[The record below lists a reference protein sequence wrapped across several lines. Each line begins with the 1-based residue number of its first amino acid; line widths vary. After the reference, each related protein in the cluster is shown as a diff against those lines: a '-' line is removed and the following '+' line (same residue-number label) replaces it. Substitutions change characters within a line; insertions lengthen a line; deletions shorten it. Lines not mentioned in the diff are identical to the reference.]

1 MSRRESQFKPLLL
14 TTTIRS
20 PERLRNFLLVL
31 KAFDGEILTNAL
43 CEIVEGELIRRGL
56 YIPTRGV
63 TAQIKEK
70 WYNLDLLND
79 AEVSSLIELNPQK
92 HKEAGFDYGWPS
104 RFDTHYKL
112 GVWFGFVY
120 YEIGEKVEFSELG
133 NLYVQQTKIDD
144 ETFFAN
150 DEQQIF
156 LNAFARY
163 HRRNPFQRVLNHNR
177 PLVLLLGVLDELSKN
192 TEWGS
197 VGIAR
202 HELPFLIV
210 WKNNNAKELAEFII
224 EFRRKWA
231 YTPSSEVVFDTCEQI
246 QGGWNKVEKLA
257 TITKELPDEVL
268 RKFRLTGLI
277 SIRGNGRFISLNS
290 DLKKVSDYLLNNYSS
305 LETFTTEREYFDYAS
320 IVDPF
325 LIQQGHA
332 RTQSTSDEDQ
342 AALQNWLDYFGVDN
356 VKKELII
363 LSKGGSS
370 KDDVLRITPEPLRL
384 EFLSALLLK
393 HAYLDSRVVANYK
406 RGDDGLPISHAP
418 GNNADIEVYKDS
430 ALSLY
435 EVTLIKGAAQ
445 VKAEMAP
452 ITRHQDDYKKRHAN
466 VDTVF
471 VAPNIHIDTSR
482 WVEYW
487 NDKGFSISNKSIE
500 EFVAVP

>member
-1 MSRRESQFKPLLL
+1 MSKRESQYKPLLL
-14 TTTIRS
+14 TTTIRN

-31 KAFDGEILTNAL
+31 KAFDGKILTNAV

-63 TAQIKEK
+63 TAEIKEK

-79 AEVSSLIELNPQK
+79 AEVSSLIKLNPQQ

-112 GVWFGFVY
+112 GMWFGFVY

-133 NLYVQQTKIDD
+133 NLYVQQTEIND
-144 ETFFAN
+144 ESFFAN

-177 PLVLLLGVLDELSKN
+177 PLILLLGVLEELSKDSD
-192 TEWGS
+192 WGS
-197 VGIAR
+197 VGLAR

-210 WKNNNAKELAEFII
+210 WKNNDAKELANFIV
-224 EFRRKWA
+224 EFRKKWA

-246 QGGWNKVEKLA
+246 QGGWNKAEKMA
-257 TITKELPDEVL
+257 TITKDLPDEVL

-277 SIRGNGRFISLNS
+277 SIRGGGRFISLNS
-290 DLKKVSDYLLNNYSS
+290 DLKSVSDYLLKNYTE
-305 LETFTTEREYFDYAS
+305 LKTFATEREYFDYVAV
-320 IVDPF
+320 IDPF
-325 LIQQGHA
+325 LIQEGVA
-332 RTQSTSDEDQ
+332 KTQSTSDEDQ
-342 AALQNWLDYFGVDN
+342 AALQSWVEYFGVEN
-356 VKKELII
+356 IKKELMN
-363 LSKGGSS
+363 LSKGSSS

-393 HAYLDSRVVANYK
+393 HTYEHSRVVANYK

-418 GNNADIEVYKDS
+418 GNNADIELYEGS
-430 ALSLY
+430 SLHLY

-452 ITRHQDDYKKRHAN
+452 ITRHQDDYKRGHSD
-466 VDTVF
+466 VDTIF
-471 VAPNIHIDTSR
+471 VAPNIHIDTVR

-487 NDKGFSISNKSIE
+487 NDKGFKISNKSIE
-500 EFVAVP
+500 EFVAAP